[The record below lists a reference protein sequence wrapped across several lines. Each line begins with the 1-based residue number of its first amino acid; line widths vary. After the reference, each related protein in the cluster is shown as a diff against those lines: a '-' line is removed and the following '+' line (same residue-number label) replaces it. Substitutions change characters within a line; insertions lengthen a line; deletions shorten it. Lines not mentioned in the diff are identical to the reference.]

1 MKRFIPYPT
10 LVGDVSLEI
19 REARLDGIPLHLG
32 MISGSHRMIALHQVE
47 RSAWEEARLNVRLKV
62 PQAELDSPRWS
73 EVTCVIVAA
82 ERRTQTRTVTPLRH
96 ESDDGLWTGTV
107 TLHRDHHV
115 GQVDLSGHVV
125 ATVGGVAGRAIGS
138 TEHHWTVDLKAR
150 RPLKQ
155 REMRIVSVNF
165 ADEAHP
171 HLHPYRN
178 DPWSVDASADEPI
191 VYLNTGFEGL
201 THLLHSSD
209 RAVRN
214 ALSAQIAADAWT
226 AMFSAAVYAAG
237 AEDGQ
242 PVWPGGWRDSVLRRM
257 LPDMFPDRSPDDA
270 LFEVVTRRDL
280 GEGGGD
286 LQTRLLHA
294 AGRQAMTPRHLGGF
308 IRMFDRKEYA

>member
-1 MKRFIPYPT
+1 
-10 LVGDVSLEI
+10 
-19 REARLDGIPLHLG
+19 

-125 ATVGGVAGRAIGS
+125 ATVGGVAGGAIES

-209 RAVRN
+209 RAVPRN

-242 PVWPGGWRDSVLRRM
+242 PVWPGGCGTRCSGGCCPTCSLIGRPMTPSSRWSR
-257 LPDMFPDRSPDDA
+257 
-270 LFEVVTRRDL
+270 RRDL